1 MESNEIIS
9 LIDKYLLPVLGVI
22 VAGVF
27 AHLVRPYIDFSI
39 EKKRQKRT
47 DRKQLFSELRT
58 YLSNNKI
65 RSEDFLNS
73 NNYLEIRDL
82 LSPVYVEELEKF
94 DTTVL
99 ISSFRD
105 YYKTK
110 FFEELNRIEYES
122 LAWWKRIFKKRKN
135 KSYRTKEKGFTVT
148 VEENK

>member
-58 YLSNNKI
+58 YLRNNDI

>member
-1 MESNEIIS
+1 MESNETIS

-22 VAGVF
+22 VVGVF
-27 AHLVRPYIDFSI
+27 AHLVRPYIDLSI
-39 EKKRQKRT
+39 EKKREKRT
-47 DRKQLFSELRT
+47 NRKQLFSELRT
-58 YLSNNKI
+58 YLRNNEI

-73 NNYLEIRDL
+73 NNYLEIRNL

-94 DTTVL
+94 DTTV
-99 ISSFRD
+99 IITSFRG

-122 LAWWKRIFKKRKN
+122 LAWWKKIFKKREN
-135 KSYRTKEKGFTVT
+135 KSYRTKEKGITVI